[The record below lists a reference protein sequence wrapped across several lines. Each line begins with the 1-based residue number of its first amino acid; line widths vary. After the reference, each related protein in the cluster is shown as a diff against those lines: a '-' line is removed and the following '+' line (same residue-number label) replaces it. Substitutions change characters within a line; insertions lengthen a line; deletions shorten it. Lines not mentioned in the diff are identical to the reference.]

1 MSPPVYI
8 LRVGA
13 EVAMCLHGPAGVSHL
28 EHWQSL
34 CRVLMLCHLPRHNTT
49 PAIVHTVIIIHP
61 ITLTPATLL
70 HTSACRPSSPALQH
84 CLFLHVSVLFCCV
97 VRLSLKMRER
107 PPCNVVCI
115 VYYSILD
122 VECIISLLLIILLL
136 RMPMFPT
143 NFVFCNVP
151 VLIGTDTTFTAATNN
166 FVFPRYFMTS
176 FYYFTLFVIFC
187 E

>member
-1 MSPPVYI
+1 
-8 LRVGA
+8 
-13 EVAMCLHGPAGVSHL
+13 MCLHGPAGVSHL

-70 HTSACRPSSPALQH
+70 HTSACSPAAQLCSTACFCM
-84 CLFLHVSVLFCCV
+84 CLSSSAARV
-97 VRLSLKMRER
+97 VRLSWKMRER
-107 PPCNVVCI
+107 PPCNVVCN

-136 RMPMFPT
+136 RLPMFPT

-166 FVFPRYFMTS
+166 FVFPRFFMAS
-176 FYYFTLFVIFC
+176 FYYFTFFVTFC

>member
-28 EHWQSL
+28 EHRQSL
-34 CRVLMLCHLPRHNTT
+34 CRVLMLCHLPRHSTT

-61 ITLTPATLL
+61 ITLTTATLL
-70 HTSACRPSSPALQH
+70 HTSACSPAAQH
-84 CLFLHVSVLFCCV
+84 CSTACFCMC
-97 VRLSLKMRER
+97 LSSAGALSWKMRER
-107 PPCNVVCI
+107 VKKTLQCCK

-122 VECIISLLLIILLL
+122 VDCIISLLLIMLLP

-166 FVFPRYFMTS
+166 FVFPRYFMAS
-176 FYYFTLFVIFC
+176 FYYFTFFYNFL
-187 E
+187 